1 MHFIF
6 HFIIK
11 ICIILKNI
19 YKKFYSMRL
28 EITLIS
34 IKLSPMVR
42 LWTVA
47 ATHFKIIFL
56 QMLFLKIYN

>member
-11 ICIILKNI
+11 ICIILQNI
-19 YKKFYSMRL
+19 CKKFYSMRL

>member
-1 MHFIF
+1 MQN
-6 HFIIK
+6 
-11 ICIILKNI
+11 ICKN
-19 YKKFYSMRL
+19 FLSMRL

-34 IKLSPMVR
+34 IKQSPMVM

-47 ATHFKIIFL
+47 ATHFKIILL